1 MPDCPVQGASI
12 EFGPVKQL
20 NPDNACAGDKNKGA
34 VPQEEPCM
42 PPEQDQYL
50 PIASVT
56 RIMRNAFGYDR
67 KYISFVTAEA
77 SDTCQSERRT
87 TITAGDMLSA
97 MSNLGFEDY
106 VEPLNV
112 FIHRYRLSE
121 TDRGCSL
128 RGETSSFDPAY
139 GGSGT
144 GFHGPPHH
152 GPTPHGPPPHGTL
165 PYGPLPHVP
174 PPPGPYGCGMLDQ
187 SMVLGGGDQYYPNGS
202 GQDLITGGG
211 GSSSSMNGMPLCDH
225 CGHYK

>member
-1 MPDCPVQGASI
+1 
-12 EFGPVKQL
+12 
-20 NPDNACAGDKNKGA
+20 
-34 VPQEEPCM
+34 M

-56 RIMRNAFGYDR
+56 RIMRKILPSEARISEEAKENIQICTT

-97 MSNLGFEDY
+97 MSNLGFENY

-112 FIHRYRLSE
+112 FINRYRLSE

-128 RGETSSFDPAY
+128 RGGSSSFDPAY
-139 GGSGT
+139 GGSGI
-144 GFHGPPHH
+144 GFHGPPHY
-152 GPTPHGPPPHGTL
+152 GPTPHGPPPHGTI

-174 PPPGPYGCGMLDQ
+174 PPPGP
-187 SMVLGGGDQYYPNGS
+187 MVTVCWISLWFWVVVIRTTQTGRVRMELLVVV
-202 GQDLITGGG
+202 DLH
-211 GSSSSMNGMPLCDH
+211 LL
-225 CGHYK
+225 

>member
-77 SDTCQSERRT
+77 SETCQSERRT

-144 GFHGPPHH
+144 GFHGPP
-152 GPTPHGPPPHGTL
+152 
-165 PYGPLPHVP
+165 
-174 PPPGPYGCGMLDQ
+174 PPGPYGCGMLDQ

-202 GQDLITGGG
+202 GQDSITGGG

>member
-1 MPDCPVQGASI
+1 
-12 EFGPVKQL
+12 
-20 NPDNACAGDKNKGA
+20 
-34 VPQEEPCM
+34 M

-174 PPPGPYGCGMLDQ
+174 PPPGPYVRWISLWLLVVVVGTTQTVRIRMELLVVVVDLHLLGTECRFVTTVVSSEDKKILD
-187 SMVLGGGDQYYPNGS
+187 SLDTYFNYMMHVY
-202 GQDLITGGG
+202 
-211 GSSSSMNGMPLCDH
+211 MF
-225 CGHYK
+225 

>member
-1 MPDCPVQGASI
+1 
-12 EFGPVKQL
+12 
-20 NPDNACAGDKNKGA
+20 
-34 VPQEEPCM
+34 
-42 PPEQDQYL
+42 
-50 PIASVT
+50 
-56 RIMRNAFGYDR
+56 
-67 KYISFVTAEA
+67 
-77 SDTCQSERRT
+77 
-87 TITAGDMLSA
+87 MLSA

-152 GPTPHGPPPHGTL
+152 GPTPR
-165 PYGPLPHVP
+165 
-174 PPPGPYGCGMLDQ
+174 PYGCGMLDQ